1 MIKFLFLLFLIYMIL
16 NNPYLWITI
25 RYLPFIVFYIPVD
38 IFRFFRYRKW
48 RVLEMGKIHC
58 YCAPEFGG
66 GKTLSAVEY
75 IESLYNAYNGN
86 IVWDFAQKKF
96 VKQVVQVVSNV
107 AFKNIPYVDFTSLK
121 QICDIA
127 NSQKFVDAQNRTM
140 TCSIFFID
148 EASSEL
154 NSRSFKDNLNPFVLK
169 DMVTCRHSHIS
180 VFMTAQDFG
189 LIDALMRTVTSKVIY
204 SFKTWRYCV
213 HKYYNPKVLENAGS
227 YLLIKPIGYGGFFVK
242 DKNYN
247 AYDTF
252 ATVQKM
258 VKKFEEKDLLPVE
271 EILQNLGTTT
281 INPEAALNPSK
292 RLRMAWKK
300 KAKIKG

>member
-1 MIKFLFLLFLIYMIL
+1 MIKFLLILFLIYMVL
-16 NNPYLWITI
+16 NNPYLWITV
-25 RYLPFIVFYIPVD
+25 RYIPWIIFYIPVD
-38 IFRFFRYRKW
+38 IYRFFRYRKW
-48 RVLEMGKIHC
+48 RNLEMGKILC
-58 YCAPEFGG
+58 YCAPKFGG
-66 GKTLSAVEY
+66 GKTLSGVEY
-75 IESLYNAYNGN
+75 IEGLYNAYNGR

-107 AFKNIPYVDFTSLK
+107 AFKNIPYINFTSLK
-121 QICDIA
+121 QICDTA
-127 NSQKFVDAQNRTM
+127 NGQKVIDAENGTM

-154 NSRSFKDNLNPFVLK
+154 NSRSFKDNLNPYVLK

-180 VFMTAQDFG
+180 VVMTSQDFS
-189 LIDALMRTVTSKVIY
+189 LIDALMRTVTSTVIY
-204 SFKTWRYCV
+204 SFKKWRYCV
-213 HKYYNPKVLENAGS
+213 HKYFDPKILENAGS

-252 ATVQKM
+252 ATVEKM
-258 VKKFEEKDLLPVE
+258 IKKFEEKDLLSTE
-271 EILQNLGTTT
+271 EILQNLGSNTV
-281 INPEAALNPSK
+281 NPEAVLNPSK

>member
-1 MIKFLFLLFLIYMIL
+1 MIKFLLFMFLIYTVL
-16 NNPYLWITI
+16 NNPYLWITA
-25 RYLPFIVFYIPVD
+25 RNLPWIIFYIPIDV
-38 IFRFFRYRKW
+38 FRYFRYRKW
-48 RVLEMGKIHC
+48 RNLDMGNIIC
-58 YCAPEFGG
+58 YCAPKFGG

-75 IESLYNAYNGN
+75 IVSLYNAYNGK
-86 IVWDFAQKKF
+86 IVWDFSQGKF
-96 VKQVVQVVSNV
+96 VKQVVQVISNV
-107 AFKNIPYVDFTSLK
+107 EFKNIPYVDFKSLK
-121 QICDIA
+121 QICDTA
-127 NSQKFVDAQNRTM
+127 KGQKVIDAENGTM

-154 NSRSFKDNLNPFVLK
+154 NSRSFKNNLNPYVLK

-180 VFMTAQDFG
+180 VVMTSQDFS

-213 HKYYNPKVLENAGS
+213 HKIYDPKVLENVGS
-227 YLLIKPIGYGGFFVK
+227 YLLTKPVGFGGFFVK

-252 ATVQKM
+252 ATVQQM
-258 VKKFEEKDLLPVE
+258 VKKFEEKDILSTEQILAGLAPVAV
-271 EILQNLGTTT
+271 
-281 INPEAALNPSK
+281 NPDAVLNPSK

-300 KAKIKG
+300 KAKIK